1 MVLKEIIDYKRQE
14 LEHLRRRVSLKDVRR
29 KAADAEASRGFLEA
43 LKAPGIQI
51 IAEVKKASP
60 SAGVIRSD
68 FDPLK
73 IARIY
78 EDSGAVCLSV
88 LTDEK
93 FFQGSLASLEKIRGA
108 VALPLLRKD
117 FTLDEYHLYEA
128 RAHGADAVLL
138 IARILEDSR
147 LKDYTALARDLGMS
161 ALVEVHEEKELDR
174 AKKVGADL
182 VGINNRNLNTLKVD
196 IETSVRLS
204 KEVPIGAI
212 LVSESGISKPDQIQ
226 RLTDCGIHAFLI
238 GESLLRAQDPGRAL
252 RALLGNS

>member
-93 FFQGSLASLEKIRGA
+93 FFQGSLASLEKISGA

-212 LVSESGISKPDQIQ
+212 LVSESGI
-226 RLTDCGIHAFLI
+226 
-238 GESLLRAQDPGRAL
+238 
-252 RALLGNS
+252 